1 MIEKSNINRRFLELI
16 VRKSKDQIVDE
27 ISLSHNKLVYNC
39 KVKSGDHEVI
49 RVESININ
57 DAVKDG
63 KVFCLKN
70 GYEIQE
76 NYDKVIVIKDLGT
89 ILTFIDDAS
98 SSDFEPYDHER
109 VFKAFNEIYSIIIRN
124 SSL

>member
-27 ISLSHNKLVYNC
+27 ISLSHNKFVYNC

-57 DAVKDG
+57 DAVNNPT
-63 KVFCLKN
+63 LK
-70 GYEIQE
+70 GE
-76 NYDKVIVIKDLGT
+76 
-89 ILTFIDDAS
+89 AS
-98 SSDFEPYDHER
+98 KE
-109 VFKAFNEIYSIIIRN
+109 
-124 SSL
+124 

>member
-1 MIEKSNINRRFLELI
+1 MATSKIKKGDT
-16 VRKSKDQIVDE
+16 VRVIAGVDKGKE
-27 ISLSHNKLVYNC
+27 G
-39 KVKSGDHEVI
+39 KVL
-49 RVESININ
+49 
-57 DAVKDG
+57 AVKDG

-76 NYDKVIVIKDLGT
+76 SYDKVIVIKDLGT

-109 VFKAFNEIYSIIIRN
+109 VFKAFNEIYSIIIKN